1 MKIFV
6 LSLKNETG
14 EKRRSKLNY
23 PHDVVWGTCNLDDVP
38 EEFKIKVRKSIP
50 YNTIDKNLLL
60 RRRSCPQYS
69 YLKILQKIV
78 DENIHNVIIC
88 EDDAI
93 LKDDIVLKD
102 LEKLN
107 INSPVLLNSKLH
119 HPKSYAKDKDFSAD
133 NIKFKEGLNEI
144 NYNEYR
150 WSCCAC
156 IYYPTPESAK
166 YIIDYIDKTNNLT
179 YFDLQL
185 SKKKVIKYLYYPSV
199 FYINDDG
206 VSQIDKSSGLIDN
219 YISQK

>member
-6 LSLKNETG
+6 LSLKNDIG
-14 EKRRSKLNY
+14 QKRRSKLNY
-23 PHDVVWGTCNLDDVP
+23 EHEVIWGTCNLVDIP

-60 RRRSCPQYS
+60 RKRSCPQYS

-78 DENIHNVIIC
+78 DENIYNVIVC

-93 LKDDIVLKD
+93 LKNIDLLKD

-107 INSPVLLNSKLH
+107 INSPVLLNAKLY
-119 HPKSYAKDKDFSAD
+119 HPINYKKKLDLTK
-133 NIKFKEGLNEI
+133 IKFIEGLNEI

-150 WSCCAC
+150 WGCCAC
-156 IYYPTPESAK
+156 IYYPTPESAQ
-166 YIIDYIDKTNNLT
+166 YILDYIHKTTNLT